1 MGSRPPINPP
11 KQVREVKDFDSS
23 AFGDAGIGQKDLIEL
38 KNRGYSKGAIRR
50 YIDSERDKGTA
61 IGGKVEGSLE
71 LMGARGPR
79 NEVKGY
85 NYKDFGD
92 GKGFG
97 FADVRELS
105 RQGYG
110 QDAIRSHMEDLRK
123 QGVTIGERA
132 GMSIDLMSP
141 SGRPGRKA
149 GDVFTMP
156 GSLRDTGAFTPP
168 PDDLVKD
175 GKITLRDAFEYGKM
189 RGGSPFSIPAPK
201 FHGIK

>member
-61 IGGKVEGSLE
+61 IGGRVEGSLE
-71 LMGARGPR
+71 LMGARAPRQGPI
-79 NEVKGY
+79 KGY

-110 QDAIRSHMEDLRK
+110 QDQIRSHMEDLRK
-123 QGVTIGERA
+123 QGVKIGERA
-132 GMSIDLMSP
+132 GMSIDLMAP
-141 SGRPGRKA
+141 SQDRMDAQRQEEENRMNAKNQAEGYRLA
-149 GDVFTMP
+149 GSVFGPDVKFPTMP
-156 GSLRDTGAFTPP
+156 GGRLN
-168 PDDLVKD
+168 
-175 GKITLRDAFEYGKM
+175 
-189 RGGSPFSIPAPK
+189 IPAPR